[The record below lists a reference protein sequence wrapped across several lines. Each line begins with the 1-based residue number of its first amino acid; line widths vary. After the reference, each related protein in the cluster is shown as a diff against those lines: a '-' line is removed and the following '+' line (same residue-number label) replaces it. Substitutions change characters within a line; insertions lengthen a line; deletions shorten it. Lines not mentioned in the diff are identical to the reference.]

1 MKYSD
6 PGAGCIQRIPPTSA
20 GRETSLLLLVA
31 LLVVILS
38 GSVVLWRGLHAPG
51 FRLQDYQLDLA
62 TALTP
67 AEQGIHADLQAAFE
81 EWRLLRQNS
90 ALTAPPPVK
99 HWADEGW
106 PPFVA
111 NLSASQRGAHRWSLV
126 ERGDHYAYLGR
137 SAQPELAADVLW
149 ILPLEKNARFELW
162 LLRGKT
168 TPALTLPE
176 RLEDAELI
184 ARGWRQVV
192 ATEKKPR

>member
-90 ALTAPPPVK
+90 ALTAPPGQQSFAHPCGQPAPPRSRMRRDLEQTDIFSGD
-99 HWADEGW
+99 HADAAG
-106 PPFVA
+106 
-111 NLSASQRGAHRWSLV
+111 NRLSALLQHH
-126 ERGDHYAYLGR
+126 ERRLHWHG
-137 SAQPELAADVLW
+137 
-149 ILPLEKNARFELW
+149 LE
-162 LLRGKT
+162 
-168 TPALTLPE
+168 
-176 RLEDAELI
+176 
-184 ARGWRQVV
+184 QVKV
-192 ATEKKPR
+192 HSGL